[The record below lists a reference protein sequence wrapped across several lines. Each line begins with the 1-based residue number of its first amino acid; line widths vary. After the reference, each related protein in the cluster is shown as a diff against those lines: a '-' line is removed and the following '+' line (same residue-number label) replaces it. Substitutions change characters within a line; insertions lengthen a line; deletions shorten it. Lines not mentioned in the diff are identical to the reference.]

1 MTISAVWVWLIAAL
15 VLGGSEILTGTFYLL
30 VLAVSCLAGAVAA
43 GLALGAAWQFSAC
56 AVLAVAGCGLVHQW
70 RRGRSDEASDRLQN
84 PDVGQRVTIKMEAD
98 GTAEA
103 AYRGSTWRAVTEDG
117 TKLMDGEAV
126 IVRVDGARLVVRPVF

>member
-1 MTISAVWVWLIAAL
+1 MTISAVWGWLIAAL

-43 GLALGAAWQFSAC
+43 GLALGAAWKFSAC
-56 AVLAVAGCGLVHQW
+56 AVLAIAGCGLVHQW
-70 RRGRSDEASDRLQN
+70 RRGRADEASDRLQN

-103 AYRGSTWRAVTEDG
+103 AYRGSTWRAVT
-117 TKLMDGEAV
+117 
-126 IVRVDGARLVVRPVF
+126 

>member
-56 AVLAVAGCGLVHQW
+56 AVLAVTGCGLCISGGGAVRMRQATGCRIRMSA
-70 RRGRSDEASDRLQN
+70 RR
-84 PDVGQRVTIKMEAD
+84 
-98 GTAEA
+98 
-103 AYRGSTWRAVTEDG
+103 
-117 TKLMDGEAV
+117 
-126 IVRVDGARLVVRPVF
+126 